1 MNNEEAKLII
11 NVPEM
16 PSGNI
21 PVLHAARIMGKDQ
34 MFIREA
40 MKRGLLDLGLCFKK
54 ENSNQYDFYISP
66 LKLYLLTGY
75 IYQGYDEEQ
84 RLLEE
89 SKRK

>member
-1 MNNEEAKLII
+1 MTTENKTLAITI
-11 NVPEM
+11 PEL
-16 PSGNI
+16 PTGNI

-34 MFIREA
+34 MFIRES
-40 MKRGLLDLGLCFKK
+40 MKRGLLDLGLCYKK

-75 IYQGYDEEQ
+75 IYQGYDKEQ
-84 RLLEE
+84 QLLEE

>member
-1 MNNEEAKLII
+1 MKSEETKLLI
-11 NVPEM
+11 NIPEL
-16 PSGNI
+16 PACNI

-40 MKRGLLDLGLCFKK
+40 MKRGILDLGLCYKK

>member
-1 MNNEEAKLII
+1 MKSEETKLLI
-11 NVPEM
+11 NIPEL
-16 PSGNI
+16 PACNI